1 MVDFLSAFLGTT
13 RAQQNIHWF
22 PFLCAFPA
30 AFTYL
35 GMVISFLSKIEQ
47 LCPENKHLQIQ

>member
-1 MVDFLSAFLGTT
+1 MVGFLSAFLGTT

-35 GMVISFLSKIEQ
+35 GMVISFLSKIER